1 MAEPV
6 GYNLDAE
13 LAVLGSV
20 LIDPRVFPEV
30 REALRAE
37 DFASTLNQEIYR
49 AAAALDSAGKTI
61 DPVTILEAC
70 RKAGALQGNEGTQYL
85 MQLMEITPT
94 AANVSAYIK
103 LTREASMRRQ
113 LQEIAR
119 NIETESISHTSP
131 REIIAASQK
140 ALQEIESNERASE
153 TIGFQDALAD
163 FLNLQLDIQNG
174 VSLFTRT
181 EYKSIDRI
189 LGGLILGGFYI
200 LAGRPGMGKTTLGLN
215 IVKRLAE
222 RGLKVLV
229 VSLEMSKEEITAKLV
244 ALESGLSSQRL
255 LGKLDQN
262 ETDKMIDSVTKIRE
276 LPIMITKSPYA
287 MVSDIRNIARGI
299 PNLDII
305 VVDYVQLIMQE
316 NKKASKQEGMSQV
329 SRDLKLVARE
339 LNIPV
344 LGLSQLNRDVTG
356 RTDKH
361 PTIADLRDTGSW
373 EQDADGI
380 ILLHRPDYYDQNYK
394 RDGIAPVILEV
405 DIAKNRHGP
414 IGKVVL
420 DYYMANGRIL

>member
-30 REALRAE
+30 REALRVE

-70 RKAGALQGNEGTQYL
+70 RKAGSLQGNEGTQYL

>member
-1 MAEPV
+1 MTEAV

-30 REALRAE
+30 REALRVE

-49 AAAALDSAGKTI
+49 ATAALDSAGKTI
-61 DPVTILEAC
+61 DPMTILEAC

>member
-1 MAEPV
+1 MTEAV

-131 REIIAASQK
+131 REIIAAAQK
-140 ALQEIESNERASE
+140 ALQGIESNERASE

-262 ETDKMIDSVTKIRE
+262 ETDKMVDSVTKIRE

>member
-1 MAEPV
+1 MTEPV

-30 REALRAE
+30 REALRVE